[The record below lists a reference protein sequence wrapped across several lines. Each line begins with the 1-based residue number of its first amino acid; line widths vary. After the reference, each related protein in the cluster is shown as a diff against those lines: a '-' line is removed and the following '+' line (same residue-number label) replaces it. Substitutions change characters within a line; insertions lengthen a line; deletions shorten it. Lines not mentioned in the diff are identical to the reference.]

1 MKDSLGREID
11 YLRISLTESCNL
23 RCIYC
28 MPEGVA
34 PKVCGETLTKE
45 NIFDIVEVAVE
56 LNIKK
61 IRLTGGE
68 PLLRQDIVEIIQGI
82 KDRGIEKIYITTNG
96 ILLSEKIEKL
106 KKAGLKGVN
115 ISLDTLDREQFNYIT
130 RGGDLE
136 RVLQGI
142 EKALNLNL
150 EVKINSVIMKDI
162 NENAIEELAKLT
174 LNTRGGD
181 LERVL
186 QGIEKALNLNLEVK
200 INSVIMKDINEN
212 AIEELAKLTLN
223 TQLDVRFIEL
233 MPIGQGKKFTGIS
246 NNEIYNRLEK
256 TFEFD
261 RNYKEIKGVST
272 YYKLKNSK
280 GNIGFISPINSCFCE
295 TCNKIRLT
303 SDGVV
308 KRCLNSK
315 GNTNIKESLDKNIEK
330 EKIKEIL
337 EQEILKKP
345 EKHLFGKENKD
356 EELKNMNAI
365 GG

>member
-174 LNTRGGD
+174 LN
-181 LERVL
+181 
-186 QGIEKALNLNLEVK
+186 
-200 INSVIMKDINEN
+200 S
-212 AIEELAKLTLN
+212 
-223 TQLDVRFIEL
+223 QLDVRFIEL

-246 NNEIYNRLEK
+246 NNDIYNRLEK

-261 RNYKEIKGVST
+261 RDYKEIKGVST
-272 YYKLKNSK
+272 YYKLKDSK

-303 SDGVV
+303 SDGVI

-315 GNTNIKESLDKNIEK
+315 GNTNIKESLDKNVEK
-330 EKIKEIL
+330 EEIKKIL
-337 EQEILKKP
+337 EQEIFKKP

>member
-68 PLLRQDIVEIIQGI
+68 PLLRQDIVEIVQGI

-96 ILLSEKIEKL
+96 ILLYEKIEKL

-162 NENAIEELAKLT
+162 NENAIEELVKLT
-174 LNTRGGD
+174 LN
-181 LERVL
+181 
-186 QGIEKALNLNLEVK
+186 N
-200 INSVIMKDINEN
+200 
-212 AIEELAKLTLN
+212 
-223 TQLDVRFIEL
+223 QLDVRFIEL

-246 NNEIYNRLEK
+246 NNEIYDRLEK

-261 RNYKEIKGVST
+261 RDYKEIKGVST
-272 YYKLKNSK
+272 YYKLKDSE

-303 SDGVV
+303 SDGVI

-330 EKIKEIL
+330 EEIKEIL
-337 EQEILKKP
+337 EQEIFKKP
-345 EKHLFGKENKD
+345 ERHLFGKENKD

>member
-174 LNTRGGD
+174 LN
-181 LERVL
+181 
-186 QGIEKALNLNLEVK
+186 
-200 INSVIMKDINEN
+200 S
-212 AIEELAKLTLN
+212 
-223 TQLDVRFIEL
+223 QLDVRFIEL

-246 NNEIYNRLEK
+246 NNEIYDRLEK

-261 RNYKEIKGVST
+261 RDYKEIKGVST
-272 YYKLKNSK
+272 YYKLKDSE

-303 SDGVV
+303 SDGVI

-315 GNTNIKESLDKNIEK
+315 GNTNIKESLDKNVEK
-330 EKIKEIL
+330 EEIKEIL
-337 EQEILKKP
+337 EQEIFKKP

>member
-68 PLLRQDIVEIIQGI
+68 PLLRQDIVEIVQGI
-82 KDRGIEKIYITTNG
+82 KDRGIEEIYITTNG
-96 ILLSEKIEKL
+96 ILLPEKIEKL

-174 LNTRGGD
+174 LN
-181 LERVL
+181 
-186 QGIEKALNLNLEVK
+186 
-200 INSVIMKDINEN
+200 S
-212 AIEELAKLTLN
+212 
-223 TQLDVRFIEL
+223 QLDVRFIEL

-246 NNEIYNRLEK
+246 NNEIYDRLEK

-261 RNYKEIKGVST
+261 RNYKEIKGVSI

-303 SDGVV
+303 SDGVI

-315 GNTNIKESLDKNIEK
+315 GNTNIKESLDKNVEK
-330 EKIKEIL
+330 EEIKEIL
-337 EQEILKKP
+337 EQEIFKKP
-345 EKHLFGKENKD
+345 ERHLFGKDNKD

>member
-68 PLLRQDIVEIIQGI
+68 PLLRQDIVEIVQGI

-115 ISLDTLDREQFNYIT
+115 ISLDTLNGEQFNFIT

-150 EVKINSVIMKDI
+150 EVKINSVIMKVI

-174 LNTRGGD
+174 LN
-181 LERVL
+181 
-186 QGIEKALNLNLEVK
+186 N
-200 INSVIMKDINEN
+200 
-212 AIEELAKLTLN
+212 
-223 TQLDVRFIEL
+223 QLDVRFIEL

-246 NNEIYNRLEK
+246 NNDIYNRLEK

-272 YYKLKNSK
+272 YYKLKDSK

-303 SDGVV
+303 SDGVI

-315 GNTNIKESLDKNIEK
+315 GNTNIKESLDKNVEK
-330 EKIKEIL
+330 EEIKEIL
-337 EQEILKKP
+337 EQEIFKKP
-345 EKHLFGKENKD
+345 ERHLFGKDNKD

>member
-68 PLLRQDIVEIIQGI
+68 PLLRQDIVEIVQGI

-136 RVLQGI
+136 RVLQGV

-162 NENAIEELAKLT
+162 NENAIEELVKLT
-174 LNTRGGD
+174 LN
-181 LERVL
+181 
-186 QGIEKALNLNLEVK
+186 
-200 INSVIMKDINEN
+200 S
-212 AIEELAKLTLN
+212 
-223 TQLDVRFIEL
+223 QLDVRFIEL

-246 NNEIYNRLEK
+246 NNDIYNRLEK

-272 YYKLKNSK
+272 YYKLKGSE

-303 SDGVV
+303 SDGVI

-315 GNTNIKESLDKNIEK
+315 GNTNIKEYLDKNVEK
-330 EKIKEIL
+330 EEIKKIL
-337 EQEILKKP
+337 EQEIFKKP
-345 EKHLFGKENKD
+345 ERHLFGKDNKD

>member
-68 PLLRQDIVEIIQGI
+68 PLLRQDIVEIVQGI

-174 LNTRGGD
+174 LN
-181 LERVL
+181 
-186 QGIEKALNLNLEVK
+186 
-200 INSVIMKDINEN
+200 S
-212 AIEELAKLTLN
+212 
-223 TQLDVRFIEL
+223 QLDVRFIEL

-246 NNEIYNRLEK
+246 NNEIYDRLEK

-272 YYKLKNSK
+272 YYKLKDSK

-303 SDGVV
+303 SDGVI

>member
-174 LNTRGGD
+174 LN
-181 LERVL
+181 
-186 QGIEKALNLNLEVK
+186 
-200 INSVIMKDINEN
+200 S
-212 AIEELAKLTLN
+212 
-223 TQLDVRFIEL
+223 QLDVRFIEL

-272 YYKLKNSK
+272 YYKLKDSK

-303 SDGVV
+303 SDGVI

-315 GNTNIKESLDKNIEK
+315 GNTNIKESLDKNVEK
-330 EKIKEIL
+330 EEIKEIL
-337 EQEILKKP
+337 EQEIFKKP
-345 EKHLFGKENKD
+345 ERHLFGKENKD

>member
-1 MKDSLGREID
+1 MKDSWGREID

-68 PLLRQDIVEIIQGI
+68 PLLRQDIVEIVQGI

-115 ISLDTLDREQFNYIT
+115 ISLDTLDSEQFNLIT

-136 RVLQGI
+136 RVLLGI

-174 LNTRGGD
+174 LN
-181 LERVL
+181 
-186 QGIEKALNLNLEVK
+186 N
-200 INSVIMKDINEN
+200 
-212 AIEELAKLTLN
+212 
-223 TQLDVRFIEL
+223 QLDVRFIEL

-246 NNEIYNRLEK
+246 NNEIYDRLEK

-261 RNYKEIKGVST
+261 RDYKEIKGVST
-272 YYKLKNSK
+272 YYKLKDSK

-303 SDGVV
+303 SDGVI

-337 EQEILKKP
+337 KQEILKKP
-345 EKHLFGKENKD
+345 EKHLFGKENKAED
-356 EELKNMNAI
+356 LKNMNAI

>member
-68 PLLRQDIVEIIQGI
+68 PLLRQDIVEIVQGI

-174 LNTRGGD
+174 LN
-181 LERVL
+181 
-186 QGIEKALNLNLEVK
+186 
-200 INSVIMKDINEN
+200 S
-212 AIEELAKLTLN
+212 
-223 TQLDVRFIEL
+223 QLDVRFIEL

-246 NNEIYNRLEK
+246 NNDIYNRLEK

-261 RNYKEIKGVST
+261 RDYKEIKGVST
-272 YYKLKNSK
+272 YYKLKDSK

-303 SDGVV
+303 SDGVI

>member
-174 LNTRGGD
+174 LN
-181 LERVL
+181 
-186 QGIEKALNLNLEVK
+186 N
-200 INSVIMKDINEN
+200 
-212 AIEELAKLTLN
+212 
-223 TQLDVRFIEL
+223 QLDVRFIEL

-246 NNEIYNRLEK
+246 NNEIYDRLEK

-261 RNYKEIKGVST
+261 RDYKEIKGVST
-272 YYKLKNSK
+272 YYKLKDSK

-303 SDGVV
+303 SDGVI

-315 GNTNIKESLDKNIEK
+315 GNTNIKESLDKNVEK
-330 EKIKEIL
+330 EEIKEIL
-337 EQEILKKP
+337 EQEIFKKP

>member
-174 LNTRGGD
+174 LN
-181 LERVL
+181 
-186 QGIEKALNLNLEVK
+186 
-200 INSVIMKDINEN
+200 S
-212 AIEELAKLTLN
+212 
-223 TQLDVRFIEL
+223 QLDVRFIEL

-246 NNEIYNRLEK
+246 NNDIYDRLEK
-256 TFEFD
+256 IFEFD

-303 SDGVV
+303 SDGVI

-315 GNTNIKESLDKNIEK
+315 GNTNIKESLDKNVEK
-330 EKIKEIL
+330 EEIKEIL
-337 EQEILKKP
+337 EQEIFKKP
-345 EKHLFGKENKD
+345 ERHLFGKDNKD

>member
-68 PLLRQDIVEIIQGI
+68 PLLRQDIVEIVQGI

-96 ILLSEKIEKL
+96 ILLYEKIEKL

-174 LNTRGGD
+174 LN
-181 LERVL
+181 
-186 QGIEKALNLNLEVK
+186 
-200 INSVIMKDINEN
+200 S
-212 AIEELAKLTLN
+212 
-223 TQLDVRFIEL
+223 QLDVRFIEL

-246 NNEIYNRLEK
+246 NNDIYNRLEK

-272 YYKLKNSK
+272 YYKLKDSK

-303 SDGVV
+303 SDGVI

-315 GNTNIKESLDKNIEK
+315 GNTNIKEYLDKNVEK
-330 EKIKEIL
+330 EEIKEIL
-337 EQEILKKP
+337 EQEIFKKP
-345 EKHLFGKENKD
+345 ERHLFGKENKD

>member
-68 PLLRQDIVEIIQGI
+68 PLLRQDIVEIVQGI

-174 LNTRGGD
+174 LN
-181 LERVL
+181 
-186 QGIEKALNLNLEVK
+186 N
-200 INSVIMKDINEN
+200 
-212 AIEELAKLTLN
+212 
-223 TQLDVRFIEL
+223 QLDVRFIEL

-246 NNEIYNRLEK
+246 NNDIYDRLEK
-256 TFEFD
+256 IFEFD
-261 RNYKEIKGVST
+261 RDYKEIKGVST
-272 YYKLKNSK
+272 YYKLKDSK

-303 SDGVV
+303 SDGVI

-315 GNTNIKESLDKNIEK
+315 GNTNIKEYLDKNVEK

>member
-174 LNTRGGD
+174 LN
-181 LERVL
+181 
-186 QGIEKALNLNLEVK
+186 
-200 INSVIMKDINEN
+200 S
-212 AIEELAKLTLN
+212 
-223 TQLDVRFIEL
+223 QLDVRFIEL

-246 NNEIYNRLEK
+246 NNDIYNRLEK

-272 YYKLKNSK
+272 YYKLKDSE

-303 SDGVV
+303 SDGVI

-315 GNTNIKESLDKNIEK
+315 GNTNIKESLDKNVEK
-330 EKIKEIL
+330 EEIKEIL
-337 EQEILKKP
+337 EQEIFKKP

>member
-68 PLLRQDIVEIIQGI
+68 PLLRQDIVEIVQGI

-115 ISLDTLDREQFNYIT
+115 ISLDTLNGEQFNYIT

-174 LNTRGGD
+174 LN
-181 LERVL
+181 
-186 QGIEKALNLNLEVK
+186 
-200 INSVIMKDINEN
+200 S
-212 AIEELAKLTLN
+212 
-223 TQLDVRFIEL
+223 QLDVRFIEL
-233 MPIGQGKKFTGIS
+233 MPIGQGKKFIGIS
-246 NNEIYNRLEK
+246 NNNVYNRLEK

-272 YYKLKNSK
+272 YYKLKGSE

-303 SDGVV
+303 SDGVI

-315 GNTNIKESLDKNIEK
+315 GNTNIKESLDKNVEK
-330 EKIKEIL
+330 EEIKEIL
-337 EQEILKKP
+337 EQEIFKKP
-345 EKHLFGKENKD
+345 ERHLFGKDNKD

>member
-68 PLLRQDIVEIIQGI
+68 PLLRQDIVEIVQGI

-115 ISLDTLDREQFNYIT
+115 ISLDTLNGEQFNFIT

-150 EVKINSVIMKDI
+150 EVKINSVIMKVI

-174 LNTRGGD
+174 LN
-181 LERVL
+181 
-186 QGIEKALNLNLEVK
+186 N
-200 INSVIMKDINEN
+200 
-212 AIEELAKLTLN
+212 
-223 TQLDVRFIEL
+223 QLDVRFIEL

-246 NNEIYNRLEK
+246 NNDIYDRLEK
-256 TFEFD
+256 IFEFD

-303 SDGVV
+303 SDGVI

-315 GNTNIKESLDKNIEK
+315 GNTNIKESLDKNVEK
-330 EKIKEIL
+330 EEIKEIL
-337 EQEILKKP
+337 EQEIFKKP
-345 EKHLFGKENKD
+345 ERHLFGKDNKD

>member
-174 LNTRGGD
+174 LN
-181 LERVL
+181 
-186 QGIEKALNLNLEVK
+186 
-200 INSVIMKDINEN
+200 S
-212 AIEELAKLTLN
+212 
-223 TQLDVRFIEL
+223 QLDVRFIEL

-246 NNEIYNRLEK
+246 NNDIYNRLEK

-272 YYKLKNSK
+272 YYKLKDSK

-303 SDGVV
+303 SDGVI

>member
-174 LNTRGGD
+174 LN
-181 LERVL
+181 
-186 QGIEKALNLNLEVK
+186 
-200 INSVIMKDINEN
+200 S
-212 AIEELAKLTLN
+212 
-223 TQLDVRFIEL
+223 QLDVRFIEL

-272 YYKLKNSK
+272 YYKLKDSK

-303 SDGVV
+303 SDGVI

-315 GNTNIKESLDKNIEK
+315 GNTNIKESLDKNVEK
-330 EKIKEIL
+330 EEIKEIL
-337 EQEILKKP
+337 EQEIFKKP

>member
-174 LNTRGGD
+174 LN
-181 LERVL
+181 
-186 QGIEKALNLNLEVK
+186 
-200 INSVIMKDINEN
+200 S
-212 AIEELAKLTLN
+212 
-223 TQLDVRFIEL
+223 QLDVRFIEL

-246 NNEIYNRLEK
+246 NNDIYNRLEK

-272 YYKLKNSK
+272 YYKLKDSK

-303 SDGVV
+303 SDGVI

-315 GNTNIKESLDKNIEK
+315 GNTNIKESLDKNVEK
-330 EKIKEIL
+330 EEIKEIL
-337 EQEILKKP
+337 EQEIFRKP

>member
-68 PLLRQDIVEIIQGI
+68 PLLRQDIVEIVQGI

-115 ISLDTLDREQFNYIT
+115 ISLDTLDSEQFNLIT

-136 RVLQGI
+136 RVLLGI

-174 LNTRGGD
+174 LN
-181 LERVL
+181 
-186 QGIEKALNLNLEVK
+186 N
-200 INSVIMKDINEN
+200 
-212 AIEELAKLTLN
+212 
-223 TQLDVRFIEL
+223 QLDVRFIEL

-246 NNEIYNRLEK
+246 NNEIYDRLEK

-261 RNYKEIKGVST
+261 RDYKEIKGVST
-272 YYKLKNSK
+272 YYKLKDSK

-303 SDGVV
+303 SDGVI

-337 EQEILKKP
+337 KQEILKKP

>member
-45 NIFDIVEVAVE
+45 NIFNIVEVAVE

-68 PLLRQDIVEIIQGI
+68 PLLRQDIVEIVQGI

-162 NENAIEELAKLT
+162 NENAIEELVKLT
-174 LNTRGGD
+174 LN
-181 LERVL
+181 
-186 QGIEKALNLNLEVK
+186 N
-200 INSVIMKDINEN
+200 
-212 AIEELAKLTLN
+212 
-223 TQLDVRFIEL
+223 QLDVRFIEL

-246 NNEIYNRLEK
+246 NNEIYDRLEK

-261 RNYKEIKGVST
+261 RDYKEIKGVST
-272 YYKLKNSK
+272 YYKLKDSE

-303 SDGVV
+303 SDGVI

-330 EKIKEIL
+330 EEIKEIL
-337 EQEILKKP
+337 EQEIFKKP
-345 EKHLFGKENKD
+345 ERHLFGKENKD

>member
-68 PLLRQDIVEIIQGI
+68 PLLRQDIVEIVQGI

-174 LNTRGGD
+174 LN
-181 LERVL
+181 
-186 QGIEKALNLNLEVK
+186 N
-200 INSVIMKDINEN
+200 
-212 AIEELAKLTLN
+212 
-223 TQLDVRFIEL
+223 QLDVRFIEL

-246 NNEIYNRLEK
+246 NNDIYNRLEK

-261 RNYKEIKGVST
+261 RDYKEIKGVST

-303 SDGVV
+303 SDGVI

-315 GNTNIKESLDKNIEK
+315 GNTNIKEYLDKNIEK

>member
-174 LNTRGGD
+174 LN
-181 LERVL
+181 
-186 QGIEKALNLNLEVK
+186 
-200 INSVIMKDINEN
+200 S
-212 AIEELAKLTLN
+212 
-223 TQLDVRFIEL
+223 QLDVRFIEL

-246 NNEIYNRLEK
+246 NNDIYNRLEK

-261 RNYKEIKGVST
+261 RDYKEIKGVST
-272 YYKLKNSK
+272 YYKLKDSK

-303 SDGVV
+303 SDGVI

-315 GNTNIKESLDKNIEK
+315 GNTNIKEYLDKNVEK
-330 EKIKEIL
+330 EEIKKIL
-337 EQEILKKP
+337 EQEIFKKP
-345 EKHLFGKENKD
+345 ERHLFGKDNKD

>member
-68 PLLRQDIVEIIQGI
+68 PLLRQDIVEIVQGI

-174 LNTRGGD
+174 LN
-181 LERVL
+181 
-186 QGIEKALNLNLEVK
+186 N
-200 INSVIMKDINEN
+200 
-212 AIEELAKLTLN
+212 
-223 TQLDVRFIEL
+223 QLDVRFIEL

-246 NNEIYNRLEK
+246 NNDIYDRLEK
-256 TFEFD
+256 IFEFD
-261 RNYKEIKGVST
+261 RDYKEIKGVST
-272 YYKLKNSK
+272 YYKLKDSK

-303 SDGVV
+303 SDGVI

-315 GNTNIKESLDKNIEK
+315 GNTNIKESLDKNVEK
-330 EKIKEIL
+330 EEIKEIL
-337 EQEILKKP
+337 EQEIFKKP

>member
-68 PLLRQDIVEIIQGI
+68 PLLRQDIVEIVQGI

-115 ISLDTLDREQFNYIT
+115 ISLDTLNGEQFNFIT

-150 EVKINSVIMKDI
+150 EVKINSVIMKVI

-174 LNTRGGD
+174 LN
-181 LERVL
+181 
-186 QGIEKALNLNLEVK
+186 
-200 INSVIMKDINEN
+200 S
-212 AIEELAKLTLN
+212 
-223 TQLDVRFIEL
+223 QLDVRFIEL

-246 NNEIYNRLEK
+246 NNDIYDRLEK
-256 TFEFD
+256 IFEFD
-261 RNYKEIKGVST
+261 RDYKEIKGVST

-303 SDGVV
+303 SDGVI

-315 GNTNIKESLDKNIEK
+315 GNTNIKESLDKNVEK
-330 EKIKEIL
+330 EEIKEIL
-337 EQEILKKP
+337 EQEIFRKP

>member
-174 LNTRGGD
+174 LN
-181 LERVL
+181 
-186 QGIEKALNLNLEVK
+186 
-200 INSVIMKDINEN
+200 S
-212 AIEELAKLTLN
+212 
-223 TQLDVRFIEL
+223 QLDVRFIEL

-246 NNEIYNRLEK
+246 NNEIYDRLEK

-261 RNYKEIKGVST
+261 RDYKEIKGVST
-272 YYKLKNSK
+272 YYKLKDSK

-303 SDGVV
+303 SDGVI

>member
-174 LNTRGGD
+174 LN
-181 LERVL
+181 
-186 QGIEKALNLNLEVK
+186 
-200 INSVIMKDINEN
+200 S
-212 AIEELAKLTLN
+212 
-223 TQLDVRFIEL
+223 QLDVRFIEL

-246 NNEIYNRLEK
+246 NNDIYNRLEK

-261 RNYKEIKGVST
+261 RDYKEIKGVST
-272 YYKLKNSK
+272 YYKLKDSK

-303 SDGVV
+303 SDGVI

-315 GNTNIKESLDKNIEK
+315 GNTNIKESLDKNVEK
-330 EKIKEIL
+330 EEIKEIL
-337 EQEILKKP
+337 EQEIFKKP

>member
-68 PLLRQDIVEIIQGI
+68 PLLRQDIVEIVQGI

-115 ISLDTLDREQFNYIT
+115 ISLDTLNGEQFNFIT

-150 EVKINSVIMKDI
+150 EVKINSVIMKVI

-174 LNTRGGD
+174 LN
-181 LERVL
+181 
-186 QGIEKALNLNLEVK
+186 N
-200 INSVIMKDINEN
+200 
-212 AIEELAKLTLN
+212 
-223 TQLDVRFIEL
+223 QLDVRFIEL

-246 NNEIYNRLEK
+246 NNDIYDRLEK
-256 TFEFD
+256 IFEFD
-261 RNYKEIKGVST
+261 RDYKEIKGVST

-303 SDGVV
+303 SDGVI

-315 GNTNIKESLDKNIEK
+315 GNTNIKESLDKNVEK
-330 EKIKEIL
+330 EEIKEIL
-337 EQEILKKP
+337 EQEIFKKP
-345 EKHLFGKENKD
+345 ERHLFGKDNKD

>member
-68 PLLRQDIVEIIQGI
+68 PLLRQDIVEIVQGI

-96 ILLSEKIEKL
+96 ILLYEKIEKL

-174 LNTRGGD
+174 LN
-181 LERVL
+181 
-186 QGIEKALNLNLEVK
+186 
-200 INSVIMKDINEN
+200 S
-212 AIEELAKLTLN
+212 
-223 TQLDVRFIEL
+223 QLDVRFIEL

-246 NNEIYNRLEK
+246 NNDIYDRLEK
-256 TFEFD
+256 IFEFD

-303 SDGVV
+303 SDGVI

-315 GNTNIKESLDKNIEK
+315 GNTNIKESLDKNVEK
-330 EKIKEIL
+330 EEIKEIL
-337 EQEILKKP
+337 EQEIFKKP
-345 EKHLFGKENKD
+345 ERHLFGKDNKD

>member
-1 MKDSLGREID
+1 MKDSWGREID

-174 LNTRGGD
+174 LN
-181 LERVL
+181 
-186 QGIEKALNLNLEVK
+186 
-200 INSVIMKDINEN
+200 S
-212 AIEELAKLTLN
+212 
-223 TQLDVRFIEL
+223 QLDVRFIEL

-246 NNEIYNRLEK
+246 NNDIYDRLEK
-256 TFEFD
+256 IFEFD

-295 TCNKIRLT
+295 TFNKIRLT
-303 SDGVV
+303 SDGVI

-315 GNTNIKESLDKNIEK
+315 GNTNIKEYLDKNVEK
-330 EKIKEIL
+330 EEIKEIL
-337 EQEILKKP
+337 EQEIFKKP
-345 EKHLFGKENKD
+345 ERHLFGKDNKD

>member
-45 NIFDIVEVAVE
+45 NIFNIVEVAVE

-68 PLLRQDIVEIIQGI
+68 PLLRQDIVEIVQGI

-174 LNTRGGD
+174 LN
-181 LERVL
+181 
-186 QGIEKALNLNLEVK
+186 
-200 INSVIMKDINEN
+200 S
-212 AIEELAKLTLN
+212 
-223 TQLDVRFIEL
+223 QLDVRFIEL

-246 NNEIYNRLEK
+246 NNDIYNRLEK

-272 YYKLKNSK
+272 YYKLKDSK

-303 SDGVV
+303 SDGVI

-315 GNTNIKESLDKNIEK
+315 GNTNIKESLDKNVEK
-330 EKIKEIL
+330 EEIKEIL
-337 EQEILKKP
+337 EQEIFKKP
-345 EKHLFGKENKD
+345 ERHLFGKENKD